1 MLLEDGE
8 PISIAMLRT
17 NKRKITKQQSRV
29 REVPSEV
36 SYADEQ
42 QQRARRRR
50 RRTKR
55 TEDDKDDRKT
65 KRKRANPSRSSFYTA
80 VHSTDRVKK
89 FLKSFGFHPNA
100 SPTEKYN
107 VDICP
112 SDDSVEFYVRLDK
125 ELRFIDVKFPNLRW
139 CMVDVKRT
147 WRPRLNHDV
156 NRDADVRGDVTC
168 PRDDAIQ
175 DSGHV
180 HDDRMPRLEHEDV
193 MCQNHDV
200 IRDGSQTREDVI
212 LDGWETDVR
221 FLLQSRYE
229 LQLRD
234 IQDTKYAH
242 YQRVLEAGNQAQSR
256 PFSVQE
262 DLWKDVRLI
271 RFIKSTKFTRAT
283 AGEDFLSGLT
293 VYVDEVSEYSR
304 PAQEVD
310 VFRRKISSRWE
321 VSLEAALPRDL
332 TEKQTVKT
340 FLNEVWEFSLALSS
354 FVSLKSRD
362 PDI

>member
-17 NKRKITKQQSRV
+17 NKRKVAKQQSRT
-29 REVPSEV
+29 RKVPNEV
-36 SYADEQ
+36 SYANEEQ
-42 QQRARRRR
+42 ERARRRKR
-50 RRTKR
+50 RAKR
-55 TEDDKDDRKT
+55 TEGNENNKRT

-80 VHSTDRVKK
+80 VHSPDRVKK
-89 FLKSFGFHPNA
+89 FLHSRGFHPNTT
-100 SPTEKYN
+100 PTERYN

-112 SDDSVEFYVRLDK
+112 SDDGVEFYVRLDK
-125 ELRFIDVKFPNLRW
+125 ELRFKGIKFPNLRW
-139 CMVDVKRT
+139 CMVDVKRK
-147 WRPRLNHDV
+147 WRPRPNHEACCDV
-156 NRDADVRGDVTC
+156 IYPN
-168 PRDDAIQ
+168 DDAIQ
-175 DSGHV
+175 DSSHV
-180 HDDRMPRLEHEDV
+180 HDDLMPRQGRKDGIR
-193 MCQNHDV
+193 QNRDV
-200 IRDGSQTREDVI
+200 IQDGSHTQEDVI

-229 LQLRD
+229 LQLPD

-242 YQRVLEAGNQAQSR
+242 YQQVLEAGNQAQSQ
-256 PFSVQE
+256 PFSVRE

-271 RFIKSTKFTRAT
+271 RFVKSTKFTRAA

-310 VFRRKISSRWE
+310 VFRRKISPRWE

-354 FVSLKSRD
+354 FVSL
-362 PDI
+362 